1 MWQNNSKLH
10 TSLKQNKTS
19 PWILDK
25 QISRAKMQTAKWNR
39 RQWGW
44 EWSQYYPR
52 ACLSDYPL
60 NIPLVRIYISK
71 LMETG
76 AVHMCCLLALD
87 HNRITLARREPGK
100 LCKFLFCMYFSMK
113 CYFSIIRK
121 FTHESSWSSGS
132 VYLQILQHEATESI
146 STPLERDAS
155 PSQSYPSIKFVG
167 THWYTWVERST
178 VRGER
183 GTVREV
189 SWLKSTAQYPRPKLE
204 SEPLSPETS
213 ALTMKP
219 PRLPSIIRTVWDINC
234 HFQPMHFS
242 FSRNRV
248 RLLWIIKN

>member
-76 AVHMCCLLALD
+76 AVNMCCLLALD
-87 HNRITLARREPGK
+87 HNRITLARREPGS
-100 LCKFLFCMYFSMK
+100 KFLFCMYFSMK

-132 VYLQILQHEATESI
+132 VYLQILQHEATESK
-146 STPLERDAS
+146 STPNERDAN

-178 VRGER
+178 VRVTCLVWKHNRMSSAGAR
-183 GTVREV
+183 TQTTRSGT
-189 SWLKSTAQYPRPKLE
+189 STRSNYEDHLVAWD
-204 SEPLSPETS
+204 
-213 ALTMKP
+213 
-219 PRLPSIIRTVWDINC
+219 SILFSNC
-234 HFQPMHFS
+234 
-242 FSRNRV
+242 
-248 RLLWIIKN
+248 WK